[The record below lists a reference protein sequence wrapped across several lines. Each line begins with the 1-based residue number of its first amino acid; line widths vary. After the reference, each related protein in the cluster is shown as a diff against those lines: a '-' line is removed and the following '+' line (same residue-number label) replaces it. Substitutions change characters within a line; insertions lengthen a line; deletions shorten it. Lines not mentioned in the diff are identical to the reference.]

1 MALTVLA
8 YFLVPLGSEDAR
20 IGPRIVATVAL
31 FAVLV
36 WAIVRQM
43 RTDPEAVGIL
53 AILLVLVVVGFALT
67 FYGVEQA
74 DPGQFTELHTRTDA
88 LYFTVTMMATVG
100 FGDVHP
106 VGQTARAL
114 VTLAIAF
121 DVIVVASL
129 ARAIARAAGS
139 RVTSGRHPTTD
150 RTEDAPS

>member
-1 MALTVLA
+1 M
-8 YFLVPLGSEDAR
+8 
-20 IGPRIVATVAL
+20 ATVAL

-36 WAIVRQM
+36 WAIVRQL

-139 RVTSGRHPTTD
+139 RVTSGRHPATE